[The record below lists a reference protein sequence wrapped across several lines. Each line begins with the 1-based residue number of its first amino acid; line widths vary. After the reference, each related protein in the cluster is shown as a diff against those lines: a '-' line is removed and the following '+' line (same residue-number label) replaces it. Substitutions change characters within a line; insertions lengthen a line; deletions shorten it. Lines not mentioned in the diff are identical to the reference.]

1 MYEKPCR
8 HAQPHT
14 NHKPIPQRIESSS
27 LHSES
32 NFAFGYNRKSQSSRK
47 KKSLASSSFAKS
59 SSFAESSSFA
69 KSSSLVESSS
79 FRFLSSI
86 L

>member
-32 NFAFGYNRKSQSSRK
+32 NFAFGYNRKSQNSRK
-47 KKSLASSSFAKS
+47 KKSLA
-59 SSFAESSSFA
+59 SSSFA